1 LICFYT
7 ARIARTLFDS
17 RAIALLAGLIVA
29 LHPVFVYSVAT
40 FHALNLYVLLLLVLF
55 DLSSSRC
62 RASAGNAIG
71 VGVVLGVAVLARTEY
86 LVLGPAIIATAA
98 LRHRR
103 VALFALS
110 LLVAALIVSPWTL
123 RNDRVFHRFIPVVDS
138 VGYNLWKS
146 FNAETNGSGH
156 WVDRNGVH
164 DRLVGAQIDAVPETP
179 MYEMDADAIYR
190 AAALEYIRSHPRR
203 SFVELPIRK
212 ALLFWLFDIYD
223 PTTHK
228 LLYQLALWPTI
239 TLSLVGFIYAWRR
252 GWSANPDFRM
262 ILAYFLAQ
270 TLVMAAYSV
279 HARYRTN
286 VEPFLFCF
294 AALGLLLL
302 VKSLRAWRTAP
313 RLARSTAER
322 YPY

>member
-1 LICFYT
+1 MICFYT